1 MERRPVPAGTEVKF
15 FRQMG
20 LKPRRGGTLCVG
32 HPVRI
37 GPRLS
42 ARGSNNMEDERGIC
56 DEDAGT
62 RQPSFRL
69 ATELRPGVTFLATVL
84 NVY

>member
-1 MERRPVPAGTEVKF
+1 
-15 FRQMG
+15 MG
-20 LKPRRGGTLCVG
+20 LKPRGGGTLHAG

-42 ARGSNNMEDERGIC
+42 ARGSDNMEDERGIC
-56 DEDAGT
+56 DEDAGAG
-62 RQPSFRL
+62 QPSFRL
-69 ATELRPGVTFLATVL
+69 ATELRPGVTFLATAL